1 MKNLS
6 EKHLVLSLLS
16 LMFVA
21 FAIVVFLTQNNFGGG
36 DHYQHFLL
44 AYWGWKY
51 PDMLFNYWGKPVFT
65 ILISP
70 FAQLGMNGA
79 RIYNVIMGM
88 ATSFLAWKLSVHFKF
103 KPAWM
108 AIFLV
113 TGMPVYFILMFT
125 SLTEV
130 TFSFFLMLAVFLFFK
145 EKFIGSALVLSF
157 LPMVRTEGI
166 VLIPIFILAYLL
178 KKQYKALPFLLA
190 GFLVISL
197 AGLPFHKGF
206 FWLVTDM
213 PYTGNAKDIYGSGSL
228 FHFVNLSPQLFGRFF
243 SWFIIIGL
251 FAVFYQWKKEGR
263 FKADDHFY
271 FILIVMGSFFTF
283 FTAHSVAWWKGLGNS
298 LGLIRVIGSVTPLAA
313 LIAMAGISFIF
324 KTLNKRWKVIGTIVL
339 VLLIVINT
347 VGTIKMQKG
356 LFGPS
361 NEEAVLNKACDYIQ
375 ENGLEQNRI
384 YYYNSYIVY
393 KLELDIRDSAQCR
406 KNLPGGDHPASKIPT
421 GSIIVWDAHFGPNEG
436 RMPLEKLKKGKG
448 LKVLY
453 VFKPDKPFQVLG
465 GYGYEVVVFQK
476 IKK

>member
-1 MKNLS
+1 MPKFP
-6 EKHLVLSLLS
+6 EKYLVFSLLS

-21 FAIVVFLTQNNFGGG
+21 FAIAVFLTQNNFGGG

-65 ILISP
+65 LLISP

-79 RIYNVIMGM
+79 RLYNVIMGL
-88 ATSFLAWKLSVHFKF
+88 ATAFLAWKLSVRFRF

-130 TFSFFLMLAVFLFFK
+130 TFSFFLILAVFLFFK
-145 EKFIGSALVLSF
+145 EKYIGSALVLSF
-157 LPMVRTEGI
+157 LPMIRTEGI
-166 VLIPIFILAYLL
+166 VLIPVFILAYLL
-178 KKQYKALPFLLA
+178 KKQYKALPFLLT

-206 FWLVTDM
+206 FWLVTEM

-228 FHFVNLSPQLFGRFF
+228 FHFVDLSPQLFGRFF

-251 FAVFYQWKKEGR
+251 FAVFYQWKREGR
-263 FKADDHFY
+263 LRPDDHFY
-271 FILIVMGSFFTF
+271 FILIVAGSFFTF
-283 FTAHSVAWWKGLGNS
+283 FAAHSIAWWKGIGNS

-313 LIAMAGISFIF
+313 LMAMAGISFVF
-324 KTLNKRWKVIGTIVL
+324 KALKKRWKAAGTVVL
-339 VLLIVINT
+339 MLLIVINT
-347 VGTIKMQKG
+347 IGIIKMQKG

-361 NEEAVLNKACDYIQ
+361 NEEAVLNRACGYIE
-375 ENGLEQNRI
+375 ENGLEKNRI
-384 YYYNSYIVY
+384 YYYSSYIVY
-393 KLELDIRDSAQCR
+393 KLGLDIRNSSQCR
-406 KNLPGGDHPASKIPT
+406 KNLPGGDHPASKIPV

-436 RMPLEKLKKGKG
+436 RMPLERLRNQKEMKELK
-448 LKVLY
+448 
-453 VFKPDKPFQVLG
+453 VFKPKKPFKVLG
-465 GYGYEVVVFQK
+465 GHEYQVVVFQK
-476 IKK
+476 Q